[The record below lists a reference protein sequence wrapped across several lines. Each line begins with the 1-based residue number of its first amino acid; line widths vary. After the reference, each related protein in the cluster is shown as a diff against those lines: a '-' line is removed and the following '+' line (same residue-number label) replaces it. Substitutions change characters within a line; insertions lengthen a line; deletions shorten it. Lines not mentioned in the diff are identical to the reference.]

1 MKAKSDCLFEIE
13 WQGFHSACWI
23 WKRALRNGYGCLGIG
38 GRAKNGG
45 RLVYAHRHLYE
56 MVNGPIPTGLHIDHL
71 CRNRAC
77 VRPDHLEPVTCAQ
90 NLRRGKGTKLT
101 QIQVDEIRR
110 RRASGE
116 KGVRLAE
123 EFGIDKFY
131 LYLICKGS
139 FWK

>member
-1 MKAKSDCLFEIE
+1 MKAKSPYLFSVEE
-13 WQGFHSACWI
+13 KGYASACWI
-23 WKRALRNGYGCLGIG
+23 WQRALRNGYGCFGIG

-45 RLVYAHRHLYE
+45 HLVYAHRYYYE
-56 MVNGPIPTGLHIDHL
+56 LANGPIPEGLHIDHL

-77 VRPDHLEPVTCAQ
+77 IRPDHLEPVTCAE
-90 NLRRGKGTKLT
+90 NLRRGNGTKLT
-101 QIQVDEIRR
+101 QAKVDEIRR
-110 RRASGE
+110 RRAAGE

-131 LYLICKGS
+131 LYLICKRS